1 MAETPAISDRNLE
14 ASTNISLKR
23 EPACFAFLSAR
34 SVAPPMP
41 INSINLDLASADY
54 FGGRASLWTTL
65 EMRSSVNN
73 DRPTA
78 ILGFDETFLRP
89 FARALVEAATT
100 RASYRMTILTENRD
114 NERCRVVEYV
124 TGPGKPLKEL
134 VLQPFD
140 NVVLISATTPKDSD
154 ETLFQLPRT
163 DSFLRA
169 FAKMAYTADQASARS
184 AGGDAAR
191 RPPQQRGRRRP
202 ALTQFPASREFFAG
216 GAGPARFRI
225 VDQILARQFPGGGT
239 GYSRGTPNRE
249 DRARTGKRA
258 EPPYRFLIPPLRP
271 ARQRMAHDCGDFCGA
286 GRDHAGLRAPRPLGV
301 QTTMAGPKG
310 PAIAFAIRFAARRSG
325 RGIRVRRRS
334 SGWRTLRNRSRAS
347 YPAPRRC
354 RRPAPG
360 RL

>member
-41 INSINLDLASADY
+41 IDSINLDLASADY
-54 FGGRASLWTTL
+54 FRGRASLWTTL

-100 RASYRMTILTENRD
+100 RAAYRMTILTENRD
-114 NERCRVVEYV
+114 SERCRVVEYV

-140 NVVLISATTPKDSD
+140 NVVLISAAKGKDGD

-169 FAKMAYTADQASARS
+169 FAKMAYIADQALHDLLKDMER
-184 AGGDAAR
+184 
-191 RPPQQRGRRRP
+191 
-202 ALTQFPASREFFAG
+202 
-216 GAGPARFRI
+216 
-225 VDQILARQFPGGGT
+225 LARQRKLVAN
-239 GYSRGTPNRE
+239 S
-249 DRARTGKRA
+249 
-258 EPPYRFLIPPLRP
+258 
-271 ARQRMAHDCGDFCGA
+271 
-286 GRDHAGLRAPRPLGV
+286 
-301 QTTMAGPKG
+301 
-310 PAIAFAIRFAARRSG
+310 
-325 RGIRVRRRS
+325 
-334 SGWRTLRNRSRAS
+334 
-347 YPAPRRC
+347 
-354 RRPAPG
+354 
-360 RL
+360 

>member
-41 INSINLDLASADY
+41 IDSINLDLASADY
-54 FGGRASLWTTL
+54 FRGRASLWTTL

-89 FARALVEAATT
+89 FARALVEASTT
-100 RASYRMTILTENRD
+100 RAAYRMTILNDAPE

-140 NVVLISATTPKDSD
+140 NVVLVTATTPKDG

-169 FAKMAYTADQASARS
+169 FAKMSCAAAPACRTLPEDREPPPRRQDGVTEPRS
-184 AGGDAAR
+184 A
-191 RPPQQRGRRRP
+191 
-202 ALTQFPASREFFAG
+202 
-216 GAGPARFRI
+216 
-225 VDQILARQFPGGGT
+225 
-239 GYSRGTPNRE
+239 
-249 DRARTGKRA
+249 
-258 EPPYRFLIPPLRP
+258 
-271 ARQRMAHDCGDFCGA
+271 
-286 GRDHAGLRAPRPLGV
+286 
-301 QTTMAGPKG
+301 
-310 PAIAFAIRFAARRSG
+310 
-325 RGIRVRRRS
+325 
-334 SGWRTLRNRSRAS
+334 
-347 YPAPRRC
+347 
-354 RRPAPG
+354 
-360 RL
+360 